1 MGTLS
6 TPSKPSCGT
15 AGEYNSPLG
24 FISQV
29 TTSSC
34 CHQMTWLVNLP
45 ALCVQT
51 LALRALMEEQIQT
64 YML

>member
-6 TPSKPSCGT
+6 MPSKPSCGT
-15 AGEYNSPLG
+15 AGEYNSLLG

-34 CHQMTWLVNLP
+34 CHQMTWLMHLP

-51 LALRALMEEQIQT
+51 LALRALMEEQT
-64 YML
+64 HNNML